1 MHLKKESVRMLWKE
15 GILFAIIILIIY
27 KLITNLQPIFDHFS
41 NFFAV
46 ISPFIVG
53 GIAAYFLSRPVDQ
66 VERLIKRT
74 NKSFF
79 VKRARRF
86 AVLAVFL
93 MVAVVV
99 SLVVSY
105 GIPIIV
111 SNVIDLTNQL
121 GNYSRTIVTFGTEL
135 IKDLE
140 KSNNWLLSFISSE
153 ELMKTISETFPV
165 KGALSQL
172 GMQAISIVNYIIS
185 MTSGIINAFI
195 SIIICLYSLIFKESI
210 LIFFNRVAK
219 AFIPTVR
226 LDAIKSYMYKS
237 NDIFYRFIAAQF
249 LDACVLGIL
258 ATIILYVLGVQY
270 ALTLGIILG
279 ISNMIPYFGSMFA
292 SILTA
297 VVTFFTGGIQLAL
310 LTALSLLIL
319 QQIDGNFIGPRIM
332 GDALKLNPMLI
343 ILSITIG
350 GAYFGI
356 IGMFLSVPIAA
367 MLKLFINDFLT
378 IREKKLQE
386 REAANFKSTE

>member
-1 MHLKKESVRMLWKE
+1 M
-15 GILFAIIILIIY
+15 
-27 KLITNLQPIFDHFS
+27 
-41 NFFAV
+41 
-46 ISPFIVG
+46 G

-153 ELMKTISETFPV
+153 ELMKTISETFSV